1 MAQFTTRVE
10 LHNADWNDY
19 VKLHAE
25 MRLRGFSQTIKARD
39 GKFYELPPAEYDY
52 TGAETLADVLT
63 KARAAASA
71 VKVSHG
77 VIVTESNGRT
87 WQGLKQIN

>member
-19 VKLHAE
+19 IKLHAE
-25 MRLRGFSQTIKARD
+25 MKLRGFAQTIQADD
-39 GKFYELPPAEYDY
+39 GKSYALPPAEYDY
-52 TGAETLADVLT
+52 SGAVTRDQVLT

-71 VKVSHG
+71 VKSANA
-77 VIVTESNGRT
+77 VIVTEAVART
-87 WQGLKQIN
+87 WQGLKQIA